1 MNRTETGPARPD
13 LARSARR
20 PAVLFRSVS
29 AAALIVAAVGLA
41 GCKEQTRADA
51 LPPERPVKVATV
63 RYASTAET
71 RDFVGVIRARTESA
85 LGFRVAGKLVERPV
99 DVGDRVTAGQVVA
112 RLDRTD
118 LALQVRSAEAEL
130 DAARSNYTQAKS
142 DEARYASLRSRG
154 FAPVAEYERK
164 KAALDAAAS
173 RVEQARQS
181 LDLARNQLAYG
192 DLVADADGVVVS
204 VGAEPG
210 QVVAT
215 GQTVVTV
222 ARDGLREAE
231 VALPESWLA
240 EARRAHAAVSL
251 WADRGEAWPASL
263 RELAP
268 QADPVTRTYAARFTI
283 DAAGAE
289 LPALGMTATVTL
301 ALPGNGE
308 VARLPLAAVMNDG
321 SGPSVFVVDPD
332 TSILHRR
339 KVALRSF
346 TEEVALVEAGLKPG
360 EQVVTLG
367 VHQLR
372 DGVAVRTLKDG

>member
-1 MNRTETGPARPD
+1 MNRTETGHTRPD

-20 PAVLFRSVS
+20 PAVVFRSVS
-29 AAALIVAAVGLA
+29 AAAVIMAAVGLA

-51 LPPERPVKVATV
+51 PPPERPVKVATV
-63 RYASTAET
+63 AYASTAET

-130 DAARSNYTQAKS
+130 DAARSSYAQAKS

-164 KAALDAAAS
+164 KTALDAAAS

-222 ARDGLREAE
+222 ARDGPREAE

-240 EARRAHAAVSL
+240 EARRANAAVRL
-251 WADRGEAWPASL
+251 WADRGDAWPATL

-283 DAAGAE
+283 EASGAD
-289 LPALGMTATVTL
+289 LPTLGMTATVTL
-301 ALPGNGE
+301 ALPGTGD

-321 SGPSVFVVDPD
+321 SGPSVFVVDPE
-332 TSILHRR
+332 TSTLHRR
-339 KVALRSF
+339 KVELRSF
-346 TEEVALVEAGLKPG
+346 TEEVALVEGGLKPG

-367 VHQLR
+367 IHQLR

>member
-1 MNRTETGPARPD
+1 MNRTETGHTRPD

-20 PAVLFRSVS
+20 PAVVFRSVS
-29 AAALIVAAVGLA
+29 AAAVIMAAVGLA

-51 LPPERPVKVATV
+51 PPPERPVKVATV
-63 RYASTAET
+63 AYASTAET

-130 DAARSNYTQAKS
+130 DAARSSYAQAKS

-164 KAALDAAAS
+164 KTALDAAAS

-222 ARDGLREAE
+222 ARDGPREAE

-240 EARRAHAAVSL
+240 EARRANAAVRL
-251 WADRGEAWPASL
+251 WADRG
-263 RELAP
+263 
-268 QADPVTRTYAARFTI
+268 
-283 DAAGAE
+283 DA
-289 LPALGMTATVTL
+289 
-301 ALPGNGE
+301 
-308 VARLPLAAVMNDG
+308 
-321 SGPSVFVVDPD
+321 
-332 TSILHRR
+332 
-339 KVALRSF
+339 
-346 TEEVALVEAGLKPG
+346 
-360 EQVVTLG
+360 
-367 VHQLR
+367 
-372 DGVAVRTLKDG
+372 